1 MQLICLTG
9 PESSGKTSL
18 AKILTERFRG
28 VWLPEYAR
36 SYLTRPE
43 YDTQDLFKITRE
55 QRERELSFVNSEPTV
70 GFLDTDLINIRIW
83 WDVRVGS
90 IPQEIDNHLRSQAER
105 GYLLL
110 RGDLPWE
117 YDELR
122 DPQLDR
128 EALFERH
135 RETLEQFG
143 FKYLIVDGQGEAR
156 IQNAVCATNA
166 LLELCT

>member
-18 AKILTERFRG
+18 AKILAKRFRG

-36 SYLTRPE
+36 SYLTTPE
-43 YDTQDLFKITRE
+43 YDTEDLLKITRE
-55 QRERELSFVNSEPTV
+55 QRDRELSFINSGPMI

-83 WDVRVGS
+83 WDLRIGS
-90 IPQEIDNHLRSQAER
+90 IPHEVDEHLRAQAER
-105 GYLLL
+105 RYLLL

-122 DPQLDR
+122 DPMLDR
-128 EALFERH
+128 EELFERH
-135 RETLEQFG
+135 RTTLEQFG
-143 FKYLIVDGQGEAR
+143 FKYLIVDGRDEDR
-156 IQNAVCATNA
+156 IEKAVCATKA
-166 LLELCT
+166 LL

>member
-18 AKILTERFRG
+18 AKILAKRFRG

-36 SYLTRPE
+36 SYLTTPE
-43 YDTQDLFKITRE
+43 YDRDDLLKITRE
-55 QRERELSFVNSEPTV
+55 QRDRELSFINSEPTI

-83 WDVRVGS
+83 WDVRMGS
-90 IPQEIDNHLRSQAER
+90 IPPEIDKHLRSQAER

-128 EALFERH
+128 EALFDHH
-135 RETLEQFG
+135 RETLELFG
-143 FKYLIVDGQGEAR
+143 FKYLIVDGRDEAR
-156 IQNAVCATNA
+156 TQSAICATTA

>member
-18 AKILTERFRG
+18 TKILAKRFRG

-36 SYLTRPE
+36 SYLTTPE
-43 YDTQDLFKITRE
+43 YDTDDLLKITRE
-55 QRERELSFVNSEPTV
+55 QRHRELSFINSEPTI

-83 WDVRVGS
+83 WDVRMGS
-90 IPQEIDNHLRSQAER
+90 IPQEIDKHLRSQAQR

-135 RETLEQFG
+135 RETLDQFG
-143 FKYLIVDGQGEAR
+143 FKYLIVDGRGEAR
-156 IQNAVCATNA
+156 IQSAVCATKA
-166 LLELCT
+166 LLELYT